1 MPNNFDFSQ
10 LKDVKTIEV
19 NPQGWVTPLHVEY
32 GTSNEEYTGVYGA
45 IPSYYW
51 RVKGTKHTFVIPV
64 IRIDFLSSG
73 NYKKHFE
80 NALETFREDY
90 VDWKEKGFST
100 EWSRDYQRQF
110 SRLIII

>member
-1 MPNNFDFSQ
+1 MPNNFDFSK
-10 LKDVKTIEV
+10 LNNVKTIEV

-32 GTSNEEYTGVYGA
+32 GTSEDMNDGVYGA

-51 RVKGTKHTFVIPV
+51 KVKGTQHTFIIPI

-80 NALETFREDY
+80 DALETFREDY
-90 VDWKEKGFST
+90 VNWKTEGFTS

-110 SRLIII
+110 SRLIIV